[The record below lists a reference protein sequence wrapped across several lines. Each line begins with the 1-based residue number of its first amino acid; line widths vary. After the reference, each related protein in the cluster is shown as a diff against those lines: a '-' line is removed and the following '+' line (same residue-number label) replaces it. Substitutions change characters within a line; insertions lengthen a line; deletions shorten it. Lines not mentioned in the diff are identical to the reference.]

1 MLIRFQPLLALAVVA
16 LPMLAAPARAEEAPA
31 APPPP
36 GPTAVRVVGA
46 DGTPQTLPPAPP
58 QSDVQRY
65 CANIADPA
73 LDARNALQLRKLGE
87 AEAQVSAKIDELER
101 KRAEVQSWLAERKG
115 FLDSTSDTMLAIYA
129 AMKPDA
135 AAAQLAG
142 LDREVAASL
151 VARLKS
157 RQASA
162 ILTEMPAN
170 VAAELGALI
179 VSKTDRTASSGPQ
192 PDQSL

>member
-1 MLIRFQPLLALAVVA
+1 MTASARRTLALVIA
-16 LPMLAAPARAEEAPA
+16 LPMLALPARAEETA
-31 APPPP
+31 AQAPPP

-46 DGTPQTLPPAPP
+46 DGTPQTLPPPEP

-65 CANIADPA
+65 CANLADPA

-87 AEAQVSAKIDELER
+87 AEGAVTAKIDELER
-101 KRAEVQSWLAERKG
+101 KRAEVQQWLEERKS
-115 FLDSTSDTMLAIYA
+115 FLEATSDTMLSIYST
-129 AMKPDA
+129 MKPDA

-142 LDREVAASL
+142 LERSVAASL

-157 RQASA
+157 RQAGA
-162 ILTEMPAN
+162 ILAEMPAN